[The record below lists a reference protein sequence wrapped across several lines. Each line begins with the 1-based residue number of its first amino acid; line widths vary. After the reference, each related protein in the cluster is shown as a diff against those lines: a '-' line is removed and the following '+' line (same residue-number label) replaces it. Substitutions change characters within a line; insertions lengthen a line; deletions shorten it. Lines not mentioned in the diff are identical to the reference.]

1 MTVHLDAT
9 VDVEAIAVQ
18 FKEFQIA
25 TDFLV
30 HLVFDVNTLT
40 AKEVDTLAL
49 SCFALT
55 AELATRFLAD
65 YIEGDPYFKTNYP
78 EHNLVRTRCQVAL
91 ARDMQKKLDEMEKI
105 VHDCVA
111 AAKE

>member
-1 MTVHLDAT
+1 MMTL
-9 VDVEAIAVQ
+9 E
-18 FKEFQIA
+18 
-25 TDFLV
+25 
-30 HLVFDVNTLT
+30 
-40 AKEVDTLAL
+40 
-49 SCFALT
+49 CGM
-55 AELATRFLAD
+55 RFLAD
-65 YIEGDPYFKTNYP
+65 YIDGDIYFKTEYP